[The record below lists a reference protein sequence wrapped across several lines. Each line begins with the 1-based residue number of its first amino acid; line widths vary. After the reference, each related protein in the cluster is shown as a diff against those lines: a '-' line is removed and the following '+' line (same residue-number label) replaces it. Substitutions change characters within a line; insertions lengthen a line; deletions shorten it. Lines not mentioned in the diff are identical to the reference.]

1 MRPSPRLDHSSR
13 AAPPRRRC
21 AARRAWLLAALLAG
35 GAGGATAQ
43 EDYEQPVYVP
53 LDEVL
58 PESLISSGAY
68 RVTGVRRVPGPF
80 LAFAIESEAAGSQEV
95 ESIPL
100 TLVRIQEVQIVT
112 QALNQFRN
120 DTRERAD
127 EERGQIRIGA
137 DSVGDILG
145 SPLDTSSA
153 VVGQFGR
160 NVGQTFEEFGEF
172 PGPQD
177 APIDSGASRQVVD
190 PIFESRRRSVAS
202 QLGLDVYSS
211 NPSVQRLLTVI
222 ARARAGGQ
230 PRAGITTVSITR
242 PPEVTVGG
250 GAVQERIRSAV
261 LNQERGSLFERNA
274 ERLEAA
280 GVATE
285 NVRRLLD
292 HPVLSPTHKAAITE
306 YVAFMEGVANRGAV
320 VTAALDAR
328 DEVDALGKVQ
338 IARMF
343 AWYHESADPL
353 REFID
358 AGHLPVAI
366 SKSGGLVLA
375 LPFDVLEWSAES
387 ARVFSA
393 LADFADRKNARS
405 RTVVVNGVVTERAL
419 SELAQ
424 RAFNVRQRF
433 LFRL

>member
-1 MRPSPRLDHSSR
+1 MLRTRSRPASARAPGSSRPVGAASR
-13 AAPPRRRC
+13 AAVLTM
-21 AARRAWLLAALLAG
+21 LLASAA
-35 GAGGATAQ
+35 AAQ
-43 EDYEQPVYVP
+43 DGYEQRVDVA

-58 PESLISSGAY
+58 PEALITSGQH
-68 RVTGVRRVPGPF
+68 RVTGVRREPGPRLLF
-80 LAFAIESEAAGSQEV
+80 TIESEVAGVQDV
-95 ESIPL
+95 ASIPL
-100 TLVRIQEVQIVT
+100 ALTRIQEAQVLAQAVSQFRSDVRRKADEDRGQLRVEGDSIGDIVT
-112 QALNQFRN
+112 
-120 DTRERAD
+120 
-127 EERGQIRIGA
+127 
-137 DSVGDILG
+137 
-145 SPLDTSSA
+145 SPLTTGSE

-160 NVGQTFEEFGEF
+160 NVGQTFQEFGQF

-177 APIDSGASRQVVD
+177 DGRIEGGGPVAD

-211 NPSVQRLLTVI
+211 NPSVQRLLDAV

-230 PRAGITTVSITR
+230 PRAGITTVSLTR

-250 GAVQERIRSAV
+250 GAVQERIRSDV
-261 LNQERGSLFERNA
+261 LNQERGALFERNA
-274 ERLEAA
+274 ERLQAS
-280 GVATE
+280 GISTE
-285 NVRRLLD
+285 LTRRLLE

-306 YVAFMEGVANRGAV
+306 YVAFMDGVRNRDALV
-320 VTAALDAR
+320 AAALDAG
-328 DEVDALGKVQ
+328 DEVQALGQVQ

-343 AWYHESADPL
+343 AWFHESVGPL

-358 AGHLPVAI
+358 AGHLPLAV
-366 SKSGGLVLA
+366 SDGGGLVMA

-387 ARVFSA
+387 DRVFSA

-405 RTVVVNGVVTERAL
+405 RTVVLTGVVTERAL